1 MPKKTVVTPER
12 ETPAQNVPKQGHTS
26 VAVSSGGAAA
36 QNTLRNIRLIIGR
49 EYKNRV
55 TQRVFIIT
63 SSILLAIVFL
73 APFIPTIVQFVQSI
87 TARPGSQT
95 RVVVVNNAGTVAG
108 LNEAM
113 LISYISSELNGT
125 TTTSPAPYA
134 ITSQPQASLESLQN
148 QVKHGKV
155 DILLVL
161 DRSAQG
167 NLQFLYD
174 TSADPNNDS
183 NLTGIQA
190 LAQQLTVLDTAHR
203 LGLTPSQI
211 RSLFAPSSLT
221 IAYTQ
226 QSQGAR
232 PANEIAAGYVL
243 AFAGIYLLFYAVLGY
258 AMAVA
263 QGVAEEKSSR
273 VMELLLNAATPFQLL
288 VGKIVGIGAA
298 GLSQM
303 ACLVLVGIG
312 ALLLQAPLQAAL
324 FGANAGGFAQFLTGF
339 FLPFYLLFLVYFLL
353 AFFLYAALFAGLGA
367 MVKRQDEVTSATQV
381 PLMLIITG
389 WIPVIF
395 GFSSPNAPWMK
406 VLSYLPFWTPMLML
420 ERLALGTVAWWEIV
434 VTIALLL
441 VAILA
446 CTWFAAR
453 LYRLGV
459 LMYGQRP
466 GLGHLLKMVRMN

>member
-12 ETPAQNVPKQGHTS
+12 ETPAQNLPKQGHTS

-63 SSILLAIVFL
+63 SIILLAIVFL
-73 APFIPTIVQFVQSI
+73 APFIPTIVQLVQSL
-87 TARPGSQT
+87 TARPGSPTQ
-95 RVVVVNNAGTVAG
+95 VVVMNNAGTVAG
-108 LNEAM
+108 FSEAM
-113 LISYISSELNGT
+113 LISYISSGLNGT
-125 TTTSPAPYA
+125 TTTGPAPYA
-134 ITSQPQASLESLQN
+134 ITSQPQARLPSLQD

-161 DRSAQG
+161 ERSSQG
-167 NLQFLYD
+167 NLQLLYD

-183 NLTGIQA
+183 SLSNIQA
-190 LAQQLTVLDTAHR
+190 LAQQLTVLDAAHR
-203 LGLTPSQI
+203 FGLTSSQI

-226 QSQGAR
+226 QRQGTR

-243 AFAGIYLLFYAVLGY
+243 AFAGIYLLFYAVFGY

-263 QGVAEEKSSR
+263 HGVAEEKSSR
-273 VMELLLNAATPFQLL
+273 MMELLLNAATPLQLL
-288 VGKIVGIGAA
+288 VGKIVGLGAA

-303 ACLVLVGIG
+303 VCLVVVGLG
-312 ALLLQAPLQAAL
+312 ALLLQAPLQAVL
-324 FGANAGGFAQFLTGF
+324 FGANAGGPALFFTGV
-339 FLPFYLLFLVYFLL
+339 FLPFYLLFLLYFLL
-353 AFFLYAALFAGLGA
+353 GFLLYATLFAGLGA
-367 MVKRQDEVTSATQV
+367 MVKRQDEVTSAIQV
-381 PLMLIITG
+381 PQMLLILG

-395 GFSSPNAPWMK
+395 GFSSPNATWMK
-406 VLSYLPFWTPMLML
+406 VLSYFPFWTPMLML
-420 ERLALGTVAWWEIV
+420 VRIALGTVVWWEIV
-434 VTIALLL
+434 MTVALML
-441 VAILA
+441 VAISA

-453 LYRLGV
+453 LYRYGV

-466 GLGHLLKMVRMN
+466 SLTQLVKLVRMN